1 MDLITIV
8 LFLIGLVLL
17 VVGAD
22 LLVRGASTIAKKVGI
37 SSLVIGL
44 TVVAFGTSAPELA
57 VSVTSAIA
65 GDDTVELALGN
76 VIGSNLFN
84 ILMILG
90 VSAIVAPL
98 MVERQLIRLDV
109 PVMIAASALC
119 LLMSLDGGIGKLD
132 GAILFAGLLLYTY
145 VLIRSTRKHPEAAQA
160 EGDES
165 TTSGDKPVNIPKQLG
180 LVAVGL
186 VMLVVGS
193 GWLVDGAVAFAT
205 MFGVSELIIGL
216 TVVAVGTSLPELAT
230 SVIAVARGE
239 RDIAVG
245 NAIGSSIF
253 NILMVLGL
261 TAVCSPI
268 ELPVSDSVMTF
279 DLPVMLAIAIACLP
293 PFITGNLLARWE
305 GAVFVGYYIAY
316 TTYRVLVELEH
327 GSTETFANVIVWFA
341 VPLTVVTFIAT
352 LIQEMRAR
360 KRKATGSQ

>member
-1 MDLITIV
+1 MDPITIV

-17 VVGAD
+17 VIGAD
-22 LLVRGASTIAKKVGI
+22 LLVRGASTIAKKLGI

-65 GDDTVELALGN
+65 GDETVELALGN

-90 VSAIVAPL
+90 LSAIVAPL

-109 PVMIAASALC
+109 PVMIGASALC
-119 LLMSLDGGIGKLD
+119 LLMSLDGGVGFID
-132 GAILFAGLLLYTY
+132 GLILFACLLVYTF
-145 VLIRSTRKHPEAAQA
+145 VLIRSTRKHPEAVEVDQA
-160 EGDES
+160 AES
-165 TTSGDKPVNIPKQLG
+165 EEVNIPKQLG
-180 LVAVGL
+180 LVLVGL
-186 VMLVVGS
+186 VMLVIGS
-193 GWLVDGAVAFAT
+193 GWLVDGAVAFAK

-216 TVVAVGTSLPELAT
+216 TVVAAGTSLPELAT

-261 TAVCSPI
+261 TAMFAPI
-268 ELPVSDSVMTF
+268 ELPVSDSVLTF

-293 PFITGNLLARWE
+293 PFITGNVLARWE

-316 TTYRVLVELEH
+316 AVYRVLAELKHE
-327 GSTETFANVIVWFA
+327 STETFGQVIIWFA

-352 LIQEMRAR
+352 LIQEWHQR
-360 KRKATGSQ
+360 KNKTADKP

>member
-1 MDLITIV
+1 MDTITIV
-8 LFLIGLVLL
+8 LFCIGLVLL

-22 LLVRGASTIAKKVGI
+22 LLVRGASTIAKKLGI
-37 SSLVIGL
+37 SSLVVGL

-90 VSAIVAPL
+90 VSSIVAPL
-98 MVERQLIRLDV
+98 LVERQLVRLDV
-109 PVMIAASALC
+109 PVMIGASALC
-119 LLMSLDGGIGKLD
+119 LLMALDGGIGFLD
-132 GAILFAGLLLYTY
+132 GIILFSGLLIYTY
-145 VLIRSTRKHPEAAQA
+145 TLIRSTRKHPEAPVEP
-160 EGDES
+160 EGDAPEQP
-165 TTSGDKPVNIPKQLG
+165 DKPDQPVNMPKQLG
-180 LVAVGL
+180 LVAAGL

-205 MFGVSELIIGL
+205 MFGVSELVIGL

-261 TAVCSPI
+261 TAVFSPV
-268 ELPVSDSVMTF
+268 EVPVSPGVLAF
-279 DLPVMLAIAIACLP
+279 DLPVMLAIGVACLP
-293 PFITGNLLARWE
+293 PFITGNVIARWE
-305 GAVFVGYYIAY
+305 GAVFVAYYLAY
-316 TTYRVLVELEH
+316 T
-327 GSTETFANVIVWFA
+327 
-341 VPLTVVTFIAT
+341 
-352 LIQEMRAR
+352 
-360 KRKATGSQ
+360 